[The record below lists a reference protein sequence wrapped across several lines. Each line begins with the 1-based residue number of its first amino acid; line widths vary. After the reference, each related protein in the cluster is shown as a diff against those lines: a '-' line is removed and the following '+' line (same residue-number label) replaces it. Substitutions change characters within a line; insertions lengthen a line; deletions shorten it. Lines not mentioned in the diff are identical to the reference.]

1 MVTLCSDLCL
11 EFAGQSCGTTV
22 TVRSVSMDK
31 RSCFRAGRLVVGAF
45 RFLLSNGGLS
55 KKKRNLEERG
65 ERENELT
72 NSKSF
77 VCRVFLSPSV
87 RRGTAKERER
97 ERKRKGGAREDLW
110 TGSTPMHLPTP
121 FASSCSLVAG
131 NYRRGNFWYD
141 SNDGKGSLLDLDA
154 FFLPFLFFCFF
165 LFFFRPWPSLHTAWF
180 GRVNRLTRLRIINS
194 NQRAKMLNLSTL
206 SFFLTLVSTFPPMLF
221 ETF

>member
-55 KKKRNLEERG
+55 KKKKKFGRERG
-65 ERENELT
+65 TRERVNEFKEL
-72 NSKSF
+72 
-77 VCRVFLSPSV
+77 RVPSV
-87 RRGTAKERER
+87 FITLCSTWNGERERER

-165 LFFFRPWPSLHTAWF
+165 LFFSPVTEFTH
-180 GRVNRLTRLRIINS
+180 RVVRSR
-194 NQRAKMLNLSTL
+194 
-206 SFFLTLVSTFPPMLF
+206 
-221 ETF
+221 

>member
-31 RSCFRAGRLVVGAF
+31 RPCFRAGRLVVGAF

-77 VCRVFLSPSV
+77 VCQVFLSPSV
-87 RRGTAKERER
+87 RRGTAKEKEREKGRER
-97 ERKRKGGAREDLW
+97 EEHARICEPEAHQCTFL
-110 TGSTPMHLPTP
+110 HLSLP
-121 FASSCSLVAG
+121 LVA
-131 NYRRGNFWYD
+131 
-141 SNDGKGSLLDLDA
+141 S
-154 FFLPFLFFCFF
+154 
-165 LFFFRPWPSLHTAWF
+165 
-180 GRVNRLTRLRIINS
+180 
-194 NQRAKMLNLSTL
+194 
-206 SFFLTLVSTFPPMLF
+206 
-221 ETF
+221 